1 MPKDSADGLT
11 TEQLLNGILAMLI
24 VEREERGLDP
34 NDRRKTEVVLGAAG
48 IPPTEIARFLNKNV
62 DAVRKTLQRAR

>member
-1 MPKDSADGLT
+1 MGKDSVEGLT
-11 TEQLLNGILAMLI
+11 VEQLLKGILAVLI
-24 VEREERGLDP
+24 VEREERGVDP

-48 IPPTEIARFLNKNV
+48 IPPTEIARLLNKNV